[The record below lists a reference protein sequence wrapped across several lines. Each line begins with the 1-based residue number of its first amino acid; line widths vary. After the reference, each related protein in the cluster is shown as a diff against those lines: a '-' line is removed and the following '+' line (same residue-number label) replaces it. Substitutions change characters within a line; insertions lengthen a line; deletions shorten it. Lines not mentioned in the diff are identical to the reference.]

1 MPIQLYNYRQ
11 ADRLTSKVKEDILH
25 LQGRSGTMD
34 TSKIPEDEEMY
45 TYVHMKSAS
54 ASVNGRFDNNVQQAH
69 PVPEHAPGVMKEKR
83 REEECCYYNNYW

>member
-11 ADRLTSKVKEDILH
+11 ADRLTSKVEEDILR
-25 LQGRSGTMD
+25 LQRRSGTMD

-54 ASVNGRFDNNVQQAH
+54 ALVNGRFDNNIIQQTH

-83 REEECCYYNNYW
+83 REEECCYYNNY